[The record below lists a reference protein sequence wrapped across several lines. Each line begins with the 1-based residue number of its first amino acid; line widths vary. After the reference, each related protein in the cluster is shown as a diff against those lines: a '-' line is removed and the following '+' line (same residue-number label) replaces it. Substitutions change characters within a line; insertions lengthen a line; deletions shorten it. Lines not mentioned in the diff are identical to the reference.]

1 MAMGRAS
8 TPEHT
13 HTVSTGFAFNSGG
26 SAANA
31 GVSSP
36 SGITGC
42 SDSDEGGEKND
53 GAPSVRVRSGDIAED
68 WMQDGDPGKPE
79 ADGSATPRGT
89 LQEGPPAPE
98 WCADVDFV
106 QALRD
111 AQERLWT
118 SIRGAKDQLYSEVWS
133 YSFDNATNTFS
144 VTDLAAL
151 SPSGTESDA
160 IQLWSYGFLA
170 IADPDS
176 REWHTG
182 DVNPRSP

>member
-1 MAMGRAS
+1 M
-8 TPEHT
+8 
-13 HTVSTGFAFNSGG
+13 
-26 SAANA
+26 
-31 GVSSP
+31 
-36 SGITGC
+36 
-42 SDSDEGGEKND
+42 
-53 GAPSVRVRSGDIAED
+53 
-68 WMQDGDPGKPE
+68 
-79 ADGSATPRGT
+79 
-89 LQEGPPAPE
+89 QEGPPAPE

-111 AQERLWT
+111 AQKRLWT
-118 SIRGAKDQLYSEVWS
+118 SIRGAKDRESLSDYGLRAFLLTRFSTELYSEVWS